1 MHGHVLLFL
10 CGCWGF
16 TPSFP
21 HSKSKHSYPMRHL
34 PSLCPAL
41 LNAVAG
47 CYEFLFLDSLPNDRT
62 PKLRSQLLLCV
73 ESLNFDLYLSNQ
85 AQASRSLCRSPQ
97 LEDTDTSIAG
107 IDGMGIG
114 RLVVAINFFFLRPFL
129 RFWTSLGDCELLLI
143 LWSVGPLYPLE
154 TSLTMPLGWPQL
166 KLLLAGPP
174 QGLRFQVCT
183 CTTGPPHPLS
193 RQLIHIGLVQV
204 SCP

>member
-41 LNAVAG
+41 LNALAG

-62 PKLRSQLLLCV
+62 LKLRSQLLLCV
-73 ESLNFDLYLSNQ
+73 ESLNFDLSLSNQ
-85 AQASRSLCRSPQ
+85 TQASRSLCRSPQ

-114 RLVVAINFFFLRPFL
+114 RLVVAINFLFLRPFL
-129 RFWTSLGDCELLLI
+129 RFWTSLGDWVVADSVVGGSSLSSWDKSYYASRLTSAQAPPWWTPPPGVEI
-143 LWSVGPLYPLE
+143 LDMYLHNWAS
-154 TSLTMPLGWPQL
+154 SSSQ
-166 KLLLAGPP
+166 
-174 QGLRFQVCT
+174 
-183 CTTGPPHPLS
+183 
-193 RQLIHIGLVQV
+193 
-204 SCP
+204 